1 MYGVNWQC
9 GYVSYFLY
17 QISLIKTKVIQVT
30 TVLNYCHS
38 VKSYCAARCLLK
50 ASSQQMYH

>member
-1 MYGVNWQC
+1 MYGVNWHC